1 MIGIINLSKLFSINI
16 HSSILPAYAGSSPF
30 FWVLKNNES
39 KTGVTIHEMNNK
51 VDSGAILSQKSI
63 IIEKY
68 DSVLSLSQK
77 ISKLNDEILNNFF
90 TYNINKSKKQNLK
103 LRSYFRSPLKKDVDG
118 FISSGKQFYS
128 IKHVWEYIKHVI
140 EFNKKL
146 K

>member
-1 MIGIINLSKLFSINI
+1 M
-16 HSSILPAYAGSSPF
+16 
-30 FWVLKNNES
+30 KNNES

-118 FISSGKQFYS
+118 LFQAENNFIQLNMSGN
-128 IKHVWEYIKHVI
+128 IL
-140 EFNKKL
+140 NM
-146 K
+146 